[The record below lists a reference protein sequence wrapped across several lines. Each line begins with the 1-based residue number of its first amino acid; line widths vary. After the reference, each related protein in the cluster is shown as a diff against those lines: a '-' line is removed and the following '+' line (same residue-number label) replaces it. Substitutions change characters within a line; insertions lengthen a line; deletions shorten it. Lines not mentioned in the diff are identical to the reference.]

1 MKVKFLLNSLLLCSI
16 YVNTTNAE
24 VINSIDVRGNQR
36 VDSNTILTQISIKKG
51 ENIDDNNIN
60 ELVKSLHNT
69 ELFDDVKIQKQL
81 NGKLVIKV
89 KEKPIVKQ
97 IRFIGNK
104 KLKTDDIKKMLKNA
118 LIKPNETLS
127 TKKIKNVQMAL
138 LEIYRRM
145 GLYNAFVDVKIIK
158 HSNNQVDLEYQIRES
173 KPTTI
178 SRIIFKGNN
187 KIPVSDLRST
197 IFSKEKKWFR
207 FFAQDDK
214 YDETRVEMDKKAI
227 EHYYKKNGFAQAEVT
242 HTNIELNKERTG
254 FIITF
259 TIDEGEVFK
268 FGNIIIN
275 SKVKKINTNNLT
287 YKKRCKKGRAFNIEL
302 LALEQS
308 NIIKAIS
315 KQGFVAIDIEPSFK
329 YNKENKTIDI
339 VLNIIETDKKYI
351 SKIIIRGNDKTRD
364 SVIRKEIPF
373 EEGDMYSKSLLDNAE
388 NNLKSTGFFE
398 GVELKQHPDPLSP
411 DKCIVETNVVEAR
424 TGMVQFNASYST
436 SEGPMIQFG
445 YGEQN
450 FLGTGKAVQLS
461 LNTGRSLIGRGY
473 SVKENGDI
481 NKLKREYKFEPLKSA
496 NLSISDSH
504 LFGRDL
510 SGGISLFKYSSTPFD
525 NFLIKTYGASVDL
538 SYALGDH
545 LSQSWDLGLSRRTVD
560 HVEEICS
567 PLIKSQLVNYNEKT
581 NTFNINEQRK
591 GLLTSL
597 QTSFNYLYPIY
608 DGIFKGQLRFK
619 WSTSLLYDNGF
630 DSITWKN
637 ILSGSY
643 SKMIS
648 RKVGLTLQGSY
659 GMLTPI
665 SNSEVNIIDSFTS
678 NTDSIRGFEEGS
690 CCPHFVTTRRK
701 VKINN
706 IQDDKDK
713 PLVFVDTA
721 GAKKFI
727 NGTISLS
734 FPIGLPTELNF
745 RTFVFMDCGYYW
757 DPVIPKHYDK
767 YLNEL
772 DGNEEITYDKK
783 KLQIS
788 KASCEADDK
797 VQVKDNNSKFKLT
810 GHKIFNDHGI
820 GISLGIGCSFDTPF
834 GPVTLSWGFP
844 IKKSTFDKKRIF
856 NFGMKT
862 VF

>member
-1 MKVKFLLNSLLLCSI
+1 MKLKSLLLCSVCI
-16 YVNTTNAE
+16 SIANTE
-24 VINSIDVRGNQR
+24 VITSIDIQGNRR
-36 VDSNTILTQISIKKG
+36 VDSSTILTQISIKKG
-51 ENIDDNNIN
+51 EDIDNNSIN

-69 ELFDDVKIQKQL
+69 ELFDDIKVQKKP
-81 NGKLVIKV
+81 NGKLTIKV
-89 KEKPIVKQ
+89 KEKPIVKN
-97 IRFIGNK
+97 IRFVGNK
-104 KLKTDDIKKMLKNA
+104 KLKTDDIKKMLSNV

-145 GLYNAFVDVKIIK
+145 GIYNASVDVKIIK
-158 HSNNQVDLEYQIRES
+158 RHNNQVDLEYQIHES

-178 SRIIFKGNN
+178 SRIIFKGNS
-187 KIPVSDLRST
+187 KIPTSDLRSA

-214 YDETRVEMDKKAI
+214 YDENRIEMDKKSI
-227 EHYYKKNGFAQAEVT
+227 VHYYKKNGFAQAEVT
-242 HTNIELNKERTG
+242 NTNIEINKEKTG

-259 TIDEGEVFK
+259 TIHEGEVFK
-268 FGNIIIN
+268 FGNITLN
-275 SKVKKINTNNLT
+275 SKVKKINTNNLI
-287 YKKRCKKGRAFNIEL
+287 YKKRCKKGNAFNIDL
-302 LALEQS
+302 LAIEQS
-308 NIIKAIS
+308 NIIKAIN
-315 KQGFVAIDIEPSFK
+315 KQGFVAVDIEPSFK

-339 VLNIIETDKKYI
+339 VLNIVETEKKYI
-351 SKIIIRGNDKTRD
+351 SKVIIRGNDKTRD
-364 SVIRKEIPF
+364 SVIRKELPF
-373 EEGDMYSKSLLDNAE
+373 EEGDIYSQALLDNAE
-388 NNLKSTGFFE
+388 SNLRSTGFFE
-398 GVELKQHPDPLSP
+398 GVELKSHADPISP

-424 TGMVQFNASYST
+424 TGMVQFSASYST

-450 FLGTGKAVQLS
+450 FLGTGKSVQLS
-461 LNTGRSLIGRGY
+461 LNSGRSLIGKGY
-473 SVKENGDI
+473 SVNENGNI
-481 NKLKREYKFEPLKSA
+481 NKLKREHRFEPLKSA

-510 SGGISLFKYSSTPFD
+510 NGGISLFKYSSTPFD
-525 NFLIKTYGASVDL
+525 NFLLKTYGASVDL

-545 LSQSWDLGLSRRTVD
+545 LTQSWDFGVSRRTVD
-560 HVEEICS
+560 HVEETCS
-567 PLIKSQLVNYNEKT
+567 PLIKSQLVSYNEEKKS
-581 NTFNINEQRK
+581 FNLNEQRK
-591 GLLTSL
+591 GILTSL
-597 QTSFNYLYPIY
+597 QTSFNYLQPIY
-608 DGIFKGQLRFK
+608 DGIFKGSSRLK
-619 WSTSLLYDNGF
+619 WSTSILYDNGF
-630 DSITWKN
+630 NSLVWKN
-637 ILSGSY
+637 IFSVSY

-648 RKVGLTLQGSY
+648 RKVGLTLQSSY

-665 SNSEVNIIDSFTS
+665 GNSEINIIDSFTS

-701 VKINN
+701 VKNN
-706 IQDDKDK
+706 NTQNNDLDK
-713 PLVFVDTA
+713 PSMFVDAA

-727 NGTISLS
+727 NGTVSIS

-757 DPVIPKHYDK
+757 DPVVPKKYKEYLTELEGYEEVQYD
-767 YLNEL
+767 
-772 DGNEEITYDKK
+772 DK

-797 VQVKDNNSKFKLT
+797 VQVSEKGNNNKYKLT
-810 GHKIFNDHGI
+810 GHKVFNDHGF

-834 GPVTLSWGFP
+834 GPITLSWGFP
-844 IKKSTFDKKRIF
+844 IKKSTFDKRRIF